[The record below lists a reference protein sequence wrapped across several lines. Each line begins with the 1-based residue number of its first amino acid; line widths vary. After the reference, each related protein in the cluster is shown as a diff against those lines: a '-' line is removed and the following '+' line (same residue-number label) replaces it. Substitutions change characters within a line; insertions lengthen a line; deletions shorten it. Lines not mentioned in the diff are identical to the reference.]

1 MSGNLL
7 HACGADNPVYARD
20 MKHLLLLVVAVA
32 ALTLTGCKT
41 DAGSREFIP
50 GKGWLPMRK

>member
-1 MSGNLL
+1 
-7 HACGADNPVYARD
+7 
-20 MKHLLLLVVAVA
+20 MKSFLLLGLLATG
-32 ALTLTGCKT
+32 LFLTGCKT

>member
-1 MSGNLL
+1 ML

-50 GKGWLPMRK
+50 GKGWLPIRK